1 MKIGIVGDGGHS
13 KRIQEILKKKKLK
26 FYIYKPSRP
35 KYFEKKKFEELKK
48 CNVIFIISP
57 NHTHYFYINKL
68 YKDRYIFCEKPPVN
82 TTSELI
88 KLKRIKSKK
97 IYFNYNFRFNKITE
111 LLKKRKKYNLGKLV
125 YANLSLSHGLAQKK
139 AYINSW
145 RSNIKKCPKGVYEV
159 VSIHYIDLICYLFE
173 VLKIEKPKLIN
184 LSKIGNGYDTS
195 LVTIRLKEEGLIS
208 ISSTYNSSYEKTLC
222 FLFENGIIEQHNDV
236 IKIKGPT
243 LNLDKQGFF
252 KPPKIKKNIKIK
264 DKEDYSNSLVNSV
277 KYFLDHV
284 KNKKIFDKKTTET
297 SLRTNS
303 IIIN

>member
-111 LLKKRKKYNLGKLV
+111 LLKKRKK
-125 YANLSLSHGLAQKK
+125 
-139 AYINSW
+139 
-145 RSNIKKCPKGVYEV
+145 
-159 VSIHYIDLICYLFE
+159 
-173 VLKIEKPKLIN
+173 
-184 LSKIGNGYDTS
+184 
-195 LVTIRLKEEGLIS
+195 
-208 ISSTYNSSYEKTLC
+208 
-222 FLFENGIIEQHNDV
+222 
-236 IKIKGPT
+236 
-243 LNLDKQGFF
+243 
-252 KPPKIKKNIKIK
+252 
-264 DKEDYSNSLVNSV
+264 
-277 KYFLDHV
+277 
-284 KNKKIFDKKTTET
+284 
-297 SLRTNS
+297 
-303 IIIN
+303 